1 MPLVDSMIGIPMI
14 KAAVLPTITRLATP
28 LAELTWMAMS
38 MFSKRSTA
46 SNENYR
52 ESFQGTPA
60 ECQASILAVIES
72 EIVPRL
78 LKAQR
83 VDRSHLSLVPST
95 RAMPTPH
102 EVAAFLELCIGQDSK
117 AAQAFV
123 DRLLK
128 DGLNTEHIFLELITP
143 TARNLGARWDDDT
156 LDFTQVTHGL
166 VQLHAITHAIGV
178 AFDEGPRIQGDVKR
192 VMIASAPGSEH
203 LLGPTIVSEFFRR
216 DGWQVVVEISP
227 SAKELAHAV
236 ASEWFDTVG
245 LSVSINQQLT
255 DLDGLVAKIR
265 HSSRNPRLSV
275 LLGGPVFT
283 LRDFQTIDFGV
294 DGICTD
300 AKDAVA
306 MALASLPKN

>member
-1 MPLVDSMIGIPMI
+1 MIM
-14 KAAVLPTITRLATP
+14 AAVLPTITRLATP

-38 MFSKRSTA
+38 MFSRKSAA
-46 SNENYR
+46 SNEEFR
-52 ESFQGTPA
+52 ERFTGTPA
-60 ECQASILAVIES
+60 ECQASILSVIES

-83 VDRSHLSLVPST
+83 VDRSYLSLVPAS
-95 RAMPTPH
+95 RAMPTQH
-102 EVAAFLELCIGQDSK
+102 EIAAFLELCIGQDSK

-123 DRLLK
+123 NRLLK
-128 DGLNTEHIFLELITP
+128 EGLNTEHIFLELITP
-143 TARNLGARWDDDT
+143 TARALGTRWEDDT
-156 LDFTQVTHGL
+156 LDFMQVTHGL
-166 VQLHAITHAIGV
+166 VQLHSITHAIGF
-178 AFDEGPRIQGDVKR
+178 AYDEGPRIQGDVKR

-216 DGWQVVVEISP
+216 EGWQVVVEISP
-227 SAKELAHAV
+227 SAKELAQTV
-236 ASEWFDTVG
+236 AGEWFDTVG

-275 LLGGPVFT
+275 LLGGPIFT
-283 LRDFQTIDFGV
+283 VRDFEASAFGA

-306 MALASLPKN
+306 MALASLPKD

>member
-1 MPLVDSMIGIPMI
+1 MI
-14 KAAVLPTITRLATP
+14 KAAVLPTISRLATP

-38 MFSKRSTA
+38 MFSRKPAA
-46 SNENYR
+46 SNEDFR
-52 ESFQGTPA
+52 ERFTGTPA
-60 ECQASILAVIES
+60 ECQASILSVIES

-83 VDRSHLSLVPST
+83 VDRSYLSLVPAS
-95 RAMPTPH
+95 RALPTQH
-102 EVAAFLELCIGQDSK
+102 EIAAFLELCIGQDSQ

-128 DGLNTEHIFLELITP
+128 EGLNTEHIFLELITP
-143 TARNLGARWDDDT
+143 TARSLGTRWEDDT

-166 VQLHAITHAIGV
+166 VQLHSITHAIGF
-178 AFDEGPRIQGDVKR
+178 AYDEGPRIQGDVKR

-216 DGWQVVVEISP
+216 EGWQVVVEISP
-227 SAKELAHAV
+227 SAKELAQTV
-236 ASEWFDTVG
+236 AGEWFDTVG

-275 LLGGPVFT
+275 LLGGPIFT
-283 LRDFQTIDFGV
+283 VRDFDASAFGA

-306 MALASLPKN
+306 MALASLPKD

>member
-1 MPLVDSMIGIPMI
+1 MI
-14 KAAVLPTITRLATP
+14 KAAVLPTISRLATP

-38 MFSKRSTA
+38 MFSRKPAA
-46 SNENYR
+46 SNEDFR
-52 ESFQGTPA
+52 ERFTGTPA
-60 ECQASILAVIES
+60 ECQASILSVIES

-83 VDRSHLSLVPST
+83 VDRSYLSLVPAS
-95 RAMPTPH
+95 RAMPTQH
-102 EVAAFLELCIGQDSK
+102 EIAAFVELCIGQDSQ

-128 DGLNTEHIFLELITP
+128 EGLNTEHIFLELITP
-143 TARNLGARWDDDT
+143 TARALGTRWEDDT

-166 VQLHAITHAIGV
+166 VQLHSITHAIGF
-178 AFDEGPRIQGDVKR
+178 AYDEGPRIQGDVKR

-216 DGWQVVVEISP
+216 EGWQVVVEISP
-227 SAKELAHAV
+227 SAKELAQTV
-236 ASEWFDTVG
+236 AGEWFDTVG

-255 DLDGLVAKIR
+255 DLYGLVAKIR

-275 LLGGPVFT
+275 LLGGPIFT
-283 LRDFQTIDFGV
+283 VRDFEASAFGA

-306 MALASLPKN
+306 MALASLPKD

>member
-1 MPLVDSMIGIPMI
+1 MPLVDSMMGIPMI

-83 VDRSHLSLVPST
+83 VDRSYLSLVPAS
-95 RAMPTPH
+95 RALPTQH
-102 EVAAFLELCIGQDSK
+102 EIAAFLELCIGQDSQ

-128 DGLNTEHIFLELITP
+128 EGLNTEHIFLELITP
-143 TARNLGARWDDDT
+143 TARALGTRWEDDT

-166 VQLHAITHAIGV
+166 VQLHSITHAIGF
-178 AFDEGPRIQGDVKR
+178 AYDEGPRIQGDVKR

-216 DGWQVVVEISP
+216 EGWQVVVEISP
-227 SAKELAHAV
+227 SAKELAQTV
-236 ASEWFDTVG
+236 AGEWFDTVG

-275 LLGGPVFT
+275 LLGGPIFT
-283 LRDFQTIDFGV
+283 VRAFEASAFGA

-306 MALASLPKN
+306 MAIASLPKD

>member
-1 MPLVDSMIGIPMI
+1 MI

-38 MFSKRSTA
+38 MFSKKSAA
-46 SNENYR
+46 SNEEFR
-52 ESFQGTPA
+52 ERFTGTPA
-60 ECQASILAVIES
+60 ECQASILSVIES

-83 VDRSHLSLVPST
+83 VDRSHLSLVPAS

-102 EVAAFLELCIGQDSK
+102 EIAAFLELCIGEDSK

-128 DGLNTEHIFLELITP
+128 EGLNTEHVFLELITP
-143 TARNLGARWDDDT
+143 TARALGTRWEDDT

-166 VQLHAITHAIGV
+166 VQLHSITHAIGF
-178 AFDEGPRIQGDVKR
+178 AYEEGPRIQGEIKR

-216 DGWQVVVEISP
+216 GGWQVVVEISP

-236 ASEWFDTVG
+236 ANEWFDTVG

-283 LRDFQTIDFGV
+283 VRNFQASDFGV

-306 MALASLPKN
+306 MAVASLPKD

>member
-1 MPLVDSMIGIPMI
+1 MPLVDSMMGIPMI

-38 MFSKRSTA
+38 MFSRKSAA
-46 SNENYR
+46 SNEEFR
-52 ESFQGTPA
+52 ERFTGTPA
-60 ECQASILAVIES
+60 ECQASILSVIES

-83 VDRSHLSLVPST
+83 VDRSYLSLVPAS
-95 RAMPTPH
+95 RALPTQH
-102 EVAAFLELCIGQDSK
+102 EIAAFLELCIGQDSQ

-128 DGLNTEHIFLELITP
+128 EGLNTEHIFLELITP
-143 TARNLGARWDDDT
+143 TARSLGTRWEDDT

-166 VQLHAITHAIGV
+166 VQLHSITHAIGF
-178 AFDEGPRIQGDVKR
+178 AYDEGPRIQGDVKR

-216 DGWQVVVEISP
+216 EGWQVVVEISP
-227 SAKELAHAV
+227 SAKELAQTV
-236 ASEWFDTVG
+236 AGEWFDTVG

-275 LLGGPVFT
+275 LLGGPIFT
-283 LRDFQTIDFGV
+283 VRDFDASAFGA

-306 MALASLPKN
+306 MALASLPKD

>member
-1 MPLVDSMIGIPMI
+1 LPLVYPMTGIPMI
-14 KAAVLPTITRLATP
+14 NAAVIPDISRLAAP
-28 LAELTWMAMS
+28 LTEWTSMAMS
-38 MFSKRSTA
+38 MFSKGSAA
-46 SNENYR
+46 SNEDFR
-52 ESFQGTPA
+52 ETFKGTPA

-78 LKAQR
+78 LGAQR
-83 VDRSHLSLVPST
+83 VDKSHLSLVPST
-95 RAMPTPH
+95 RAMPTQQ
-102 EVAAFLELCIGQDSK
+102 EIAAFLELCIGSEPM

-143 TARNLGARWDDDT
+143 TARALGARWDDDT
-156 LDFTQVTHGL
+156 LDFMQVTHGL
-166 VQLHAITHAIGV
+166 VQLHAITHEIGF
-178 AFDEGPRIQGDVKR
+178 AFEHGPRIQGDIKR
-192 VMIASAPGSEH
+192 AMIASAPGSEH

-216 DGWQVVVEISP
+216 GGWQVVVEISP
-227 SAKELAHAV
+227 SAKELAQAV

-245 LSVSINQQLT
+245 LSVSINQQLNG
-255 DLDGLVAKIR
+255 LDALVAQIR
-265 HSSRNPRLSV
+265 QRSRNPRLSV

-283 LRDFQTIDFGV
+283 LREFQASTFGA

-306 MALASLPKN
+306 MAVATLPKD

>member
-1 MPLVDSMIGIPMI
+1 MPLEHPTLGILMI
-14 KAAVLPTITRLATP
+14 KAAVLPNLTRLAAP

-46 SNENYR
+46 SNENFR

-60 ECQASILAVIES
+60 ECQASILSVIES

-102 EVAAFLELCIGQDSK
+102 EVAAFLELCIGEDFK

-123 DRLLK
+123 DRLIK

-143 TARNLGARWDDDT
+143 TARNLGARWEDDT

-166 VQLHAITHAIGV
+166 VQLHAITHAIGF
-178 AFDEGPRIQGDVKR
+178 AYEEGPRIQGETKR

-216 DGWQVVVEISP
+216 EGWQVVVDISP
-227 SAKELAHAV
+227 SAKELAQAV
-236 ASEWFDTVG
+236 ENEWFDTVG
-245 LSVSINQQLT
+245 LSVSINQQLK
-255 DLDGLVAKIR
+255 DLDVLVAQIR

-275 LLGGPVFT
+275 LLGGPIFT
-283 LRDFQTIDFGV
+283 VRDFQASDFGV
-294 DGICTD
+294 NGICTD

-306 MALASLPKN
+306 MALASLPQD

>member
-1 MPLVDSMIGIPMI
+1 MPLVDSMMGIPMI

-38 MFSKRSTA
+38 MFSRKSAA
-46 SNENYR
+46 SNEEFR
-52 ESFQGTPA
+52 ERFTGTPA
-60 ECQASILAVIES
+60 ECQASILSVIES

-83 VDRSHLSLVPST
+83 VDRSYLSLVPAS
-95 RAMPTPH
+95 RAMPTQH
-102 EVAAFLELCIGQDSK
+102 EIAAFLELCIGQDSK

-128 DGLNTEHIFLELITP
+128 EGLNTEHIFLELITP
-143 TARNLGARWDDDT
+143 TARALGTRWEDDT
-156 LDFTQVTHGL
+156 LDFMQVTHGL
-166 VQLHAITHAIGV
+166 VQLHSITHAIGF
-178 AFDEGPRIQGDVKR
+178 AYDEGPRIQGDVKR

-216 DGWQVVVEISP
+216 EGWQVVVEISP
-227 SAKELAHAV
+227 SAKELAQTV
-236 ASEWFDTVG
+236 AGEWFDTVG

-275 LLGGPVFT
+275 LLGGPIFT
-283 LRDFQTIDFGV
+283 VRDFDASAFGA

-306 MALASLPKN
+306 MALASLPKD